1 MRGHE
6 MNEIPVEPEHVA
18 ELSLAEFRCAPG
30 DGVEHGLDVGRRTR
44 DYAQYLGGCC
54 LIFKGFLQLVLARL
68 FGLEQPRV
76 LDGDDGLV
84 GEGGY
89 ELNLFGGELLGRRS
103 CHCHDTDAAPISQ
116 QRDAQH
122 RSETPEPLPLTPG
135 VFRIGK
141 SVRYVN
147 RRDRQCRPRYERT
160 ATWRDWVVSDV
171 FLVLR

>member
-1 MRGHE
+1 

-30 DGVEHGLDVGRRTR
+30 DRVEHGLHVGRRTR

-84 GEGGY
+84 GEGLEQIDLPIGKVPRLRPHQYNCPDWATILGHRDGY
-89 ELNLFGGELLGRRS
+89 NASVIHDPGNVTMLKFGILIDIWDFLDCGGENGACCGRRA
-103 CHCHDTDAAPISQ
+103 TGWYGIL
-116 QRDAQH
+116 
-122 RSETPEPLPLTPG
+122 RSHGLSS
-135 VFRIGK
+135 FR
-141 SVRYVN
+141 
-147 RRDRQCRPRYERT
+147 
-160 ATWRDWVVSDV
+160 
-171 FLVLR
+171 